1 MALKKVKLGD
11 LLELCDERNSDLK
24 YDLSDVRGISIK
36 KVFIDTKADMEGVSL
51 KPYIL
56 VKPDSFAYV
65 TVTSRNGE
73 KITIAHNDTKETFIV
88 QLTGKG
94 IYQKHNKKHKI
105 KQKTAFK

>member
-51 KPYIL
+51 NWSI
-56 VKPDSFAYV
+56 
-65 TVTSRNGE
+65 G
-73 KITIAHNDTKETFIV
+73 
-88 QLTGKG
+88 
-94 IYQKHNKKHKI
+94 
-105 KQKTAFK
+105 

>member
-51 KPYIL
+51 KPYVL

-65 TVTSRNGE
+65 TVYGRKKFVLMLLTMELNTNVMLLPSL
-73 KITIAHNDTKETFIV
+73 KIQITLYSK
-88 QLTGKG
+88 
-94 IYQKHNKKHKI
+94 
-105 KQKTAFK
+105 